1 MQEHSK
7 TLPRHVAIIMD
18 GNGRW
23 AAARHMPR
31 SYGHRA
37 GVARVREIVK
47 ACSRLG
53 IEALTLYTFS
63 TENWKRPKD
72 EVTLLMRL
80 LIEYMGSEMAEL
92 HMQNVRFQVIGGR
105 DRFSKELEDTITR
118 SEALT
123 KNNTGLLLTIA
134 VDYGARTELTEAAR
148 KLAVKYKTG
157 ELQQIDEDAFAAELM
172 TAGMPD
178 PDFVIRTSGE
188 MRISNFL
195 LWQIAYSEFY
205 FTDVSWP
212 DFDEREFLR
221 ALDVFSGRTR
231 RFGAL

>member
-1 MQEHSK
+1 MQEHSR

-80 LIEYMGSEMAEL
+80 LIEYMSSEMAEL

-134 VDYGARTELTEAAR
+134 VDYGSRAELTEAAR

-157 ELQQIDEDAFAAELM
+157 ELQQIDEGAFAAELM

-205 FTDVSWP
+205 FTDVNWP